1 MIDVACAIV
10 SARVA
15 RSVCKPEFR
24 AAAGGGP
31 TLDGNRGEDAPAYGF
46 LPIGLPLEGCGL

>member
-31 TLDGNRGEDAPAYGF
+31 TLEDNRGDDAPAYGF
-46 LPIGLPLEGCGL
+46 LPI